1 MKNLFKYAASYWKA
15 MIAIVLILVVQAYCD
30 LSLPAYTSDI
40 VNVGIQQGG
49 IEDEVP
55 RQIATE
61 EMEKLLLFVS
71 EDDQQTVMDA
81 YTEDNTSYKKETY
94 VLKDSVAEDEDTM
107 EDLRDILQIP
117 MMMTSGIESGSDT
130 TKQMEDKLKE
140 QMSQGMAQSMPQ
152 GADQTMPEGMP
163 QGESQA
169 ESQAVSLDDMSM
181 FDLLKMLPAEQRAT
195 MVEKIEEQMSEMP
208 DTILDQAAVSF
219 CRSAYKDLGMD
230 MDQTQ
235 IHYLLKT
242 GGQMAALALLGMAAS
257 ILVAFLASR
266 VGASAGRDLR
276 SGVFHKVVG
285 FSNNE
290 FNHFSTA
297 SLITRSTNDIQQIQM
312 LIVMLLRMVL
322 YAPILAIGG
331 VLQVMKTNVS
341 MSWIIGLAVIII
353 AFVVLLLFLVVMPKF
368 KVLQNLVDKLN
379 LVTREILTGLP
390 VIRAFSTEKHEEERF
405 DDANRTLTKTNLF
418 VNRAMTFMMP
428 VMMFVMNGVSVLI
441 VWTGAHGISDGQ
453 MQVGDMM
460 AFIQYTMQII
470 MGFLM
475 LCMISIMLPRAAV
488 AADRV
493 EEVLKSETMIHDPK
507 QEKHFPEDGKGVL
520 TFDHVSFRYPGADE
534 DVLEDITFTAKPGE
548 TTAIIGSTGS
558 GKSTL
563 VNLIP
568 RFYDV
573 TSGDITLDGV
583 DIREVK
589 QHELREKLGY
599 VPQKGV
605 LFSGDIAS
613 NIMFGNSHGSDE
625 EMIEAAEIAQATEF
639 IDTKPEKYKSP
650 ISQGGS
656 NVSGGQKQ
664 RLSIARAIA
673 KHPQVFIFDDSFS
686 ALDYKTDVTLRRALA
701 EKTSGSTVL
710 IVAQRI
716 STILHAEQIIVLDE
730 GKVAGKG
737 THAELLKN
745 CPVYREIAESQLSK
759 KELEAALNEQTD
771 GKEDQIHG

>member
-81 YTEDNTSYKKETY
+81 YTEDNTSYKKEAY
-94 VLKDSVAEDEDTM
+94 VLKDSVAEEENTM
-107 EDLRDILQIP
+107 ENLKDILQIP

-140 QMSQGMAQSMPQ
+140 QMSQGMAQSVPQ
-152 GADQTMPEGMP
+152 GADRTMPEGMP
-163 QGESQA
+163 QG

-257 ILVAFLASR
+257 IMVAFLASR

-428 VMMFVMNGVSVLI
+428 VMMLVMNGVSVLI

-507 QEKHFPEDGKGVL
+507 QEKHFPKDGKGVL

-613 NIMFGNSHGSDE
+613 NIMFGNSHGSDD

-745 CPVYREIAESQLSK
+745 CPVYREIAESQLSR